1 MKSFAA
7 LGNAGVALQSTGWQI
22 LCNQS
27 APSASNESM
36 QIVESQ
42 TLETE
47 CLSFSSIPH
56 TTRLFDDFLH
66 HFERVKQFYPHP
78 PLSQD
83 WWAEEITK
91 IQYPAERRRAV
102 AAVLERQNR
111 EFGAG
116 EKTLSNIER
125 LRQGAAAVVTG
136 QQVGLFGG
144 PTFCILKALTAVIMA
159 EKAGA
164 VPMFWLATEDHDLEE
179 INTVNFAAGDHLQK
193 FTVNVP
199 HREGAPVG
207 SIAFTDE
214 ITAATQQVEAL
225 FGKSEISELLAASY
239 SKGETF
245 GTAFA
250 KFYTKVFSEM
260 GVVFL
265 NPLDQELHR
274 IAQPVLRAALEKSE
288 EINQALV
295 ARNQELEAAGYH
307 AQVKVTPS
315 HTLCF
320 YFEDGART
328 PIRHQDGEFFIG
340 ERKLAAAALLKE
352 TEQCPEQFSANV
364 LLRPLMQD
372 YLLPTLCYIGGPAE
386 AAYFAQ
392 IEVVYRKLAG
402 RVTPIIPRIFATLIE
417 PRTAK
422 LLDRYQLS
430 LADFFTTQEK
440 ARELV
445 AGRALPDSILAS
457 FDLAAEHVE
466 KALAVIQG
474 PLEKLDRTLIDA
486 ADNAGSKMRYQLQG
500 IRDKAARAEARKNTE
515 VLRHA
520 DELITALYPNK
531 DLQEREVG
539 AAYFLLK
546 YGQSVLKQIKTA
558 VRIGC
563 GEHQVIRIQA
573 G

>member
-1 MKSFAA
+1 M
-7 LGNAGVALQSTGWQI
+7 QI
-22 LCNQS
+22 LCNQRS
-27 APSASNESM
+27 RRESNDPM
-36 QIVESQ
+36 QIVESPNV
-42 TLETE
+42 ETE
-47 CLSFSSIPH
+47 CLPFSSIPH

-66 HFERVKQFYPHP
+66 HFDRVKQFYARP
-78 PLSQD
+78 PLRED
-83 WWAEEITK
+83 WWAEEIKK
-91 IQYPAERRRAV
+91 IQYPAERRQAV
-102 AAVLERQNR
+102 AAILERQNR

-116 EKTLSNIER
+116 EKTLANIER
-125 LRQGAAAVVTG
+125 LRKGAPAVVTG

-144 PTFCILKALTAVIMA
+144 PAFCILKALTAVLMA

-179 INTVNFAAGDHLQK
+179 INTVNMAAGDHLQK

-214 ITAATQQVEAL
+214 ITAAVQQIEAL
-225 FGKSEISELLAASY
+225 FGKSEISELLGASY
-239 SKGETF
+239 RKGETF

-250 KFYTKVFSEM
+250 RFYTKVFSEM

-265 NPLDQELHR
+265 NPLDAELHR
-274 IAQPVLRAALEKSE
+274 IAQPVFRAALEKSD

-295 ARNQELEAAGYH
+295 ARNHELEAAGYH

-320 YFEDGART
+320 YFEDGVRT
-328 PIRHQDGEFFIG
+328 PIRHQGGEFFVG
-340 ERKLAAAALLKE
+340 DRKVAAAELLRE
-352 TEQCPEQFSANV
+352 TERCPEQFSANV

-386 AAYFAQ
+386 VAYFAQ
-392 IEVVYRKLAG
+392 IEVVYRNLAG
-402 RVTPIIPRIFATLIE
+402 RVTPIVPRIFATLIE
-417 PRTAK
+417 PRIAK
-422 LLDRYQLS
+422 LIDRYHLS
-430 LADFFTTQEK
+430 LTNLFNTPEK
-440 ARELV
+440 SRELV
-445 AGRALPDSILAS
+445 AGRALPDSILKS

-466 KALAVIQG
+466 KALALIQG
-474 PLEKLDRTLIDA
+474 PLDKLDKTLIDA
-486 ADNAGSKMRYQLQG
+486 AENAGSKMRYQLQG
-500 IRDKAARAEARKNTE
+500 VRDKAARAEARKNTE

-531 DLQEREVG
+531 ELQEREIG

-546 YGQSVLKQIKTA
+546 YGQVILEQIKNT
-558 VRIGC
+558 VRTGC

-573 G
+573 

>member
-1 MKSFAA
+1 
-7 LGNAGVALQSTGWQI
+7 
-22 LCNQS
+22 
-27 APSASNESM
+27 M
-36 QIVESQ
+36 QIVESPNV
-42 TLETE
+42 ETE
-47 CLSFSSIPH
+47 CQPFSSIPH

-66 HFERVKQFYPHP
+66 HFDRVKQFYARP
-78 PLSQD
+78 PLRED
-83 WWAEEITK
+83 WWAEEIKK
-91 IQYPAERRRAV
+91 IQYPAERRQAV
-102 AAVLERQNR
+102 AAILERQNQ

-116 EKTLSNIER
+116 EKTLANIER
-125 LRQGAAAVVTG
+125 LRKGAPAVVTG

-144 PTFCILKALTAVIMA
+144 PTFCVLKALTAVLMA

-179 INTVNFAAGDHLQK
+179 INTVNLAAGDHLQK

-207 SIAFTDE
+207 SIVFTDE
-214 ITAATQQVEAL
+214 ITAAVQQIEAL

-239 SKGETF
+239 RKGETF

-250 KFYTKVFSEM
+250 RFYTKVFSEM

-265 NPLDQELHR
+265 NPLDAELHR
-274 IAQPVLRAALEKSE
+274 IAQPVFRIALEKSE

-328 PIRHQDGEFFIG
+328 PVRHQGGEFFIG
-340 ERKLAAAALLKE
+340 DRKVATAELLKE
-352 TEQCPEQFSANV
+352 TERCPEQFSANV

-372 YLLPTLCYIGGPAE
+372 YLLPTLCYIGGPGE

-402 RVTPIIPRIFATLIE
+402 RVTPIVPRIFATLIE
-417 PRTAK
+417 PRIAK
-422 LLDRYQLS
+422 LMDRYQLS
-430 LADFFTTQEK
+430 LTDLFNTPEK
-440 ARELV
+440 NRELV
-445 AGRALPDSILAS
+445 AGRALPDSILKS

-466 KALAVIQG
+466 KALALIQG
-474 PLEKLDRTLIDA
+474 PLEKLDKTLIDA
-486 ADNAGSKMRYQLQG
+486 AENAGAKMRYQLQG
-500 IRDKAARAEARKNTE
+500 VRDKAARAEARKNTE

-531 DLQEREVG
+531 ELQEREIG

-546 YGQSVLKQIKTA
+546 YGQGILEQIKNA
-558 VRIGC
+558 VRTGC

-573 G
+573 

>member
-1 MKSFAA
+1 M
-7 LGNAGVALQSTGWQI
+7 
-22 LCNQS
+22 CNQRS
-27 APSASNESM
+27 RRESNESM
-36 QIVESQ
+36 QMVESPNV
-42 TLETE
+42 ETE
-47 CLSFSSIPH
+47 CLPFSSIPH
-56 TTRLFDDFLH
+56 TTRLFDDYLH
-66 HFERVKQFYPHP
+66 HFDRVKQFYARP

-83 WWAEEITK
+83 WWADEIKK
-91 IQYPAERRRAV
+91 INYPAERRQAV
-102 AAVLERQNR
+102 AAILERQNR

-116 EKTLSNIER
+116 EKTLANIER

-144 PTFCILKALTAVIMA
+144 PTFCILKALTAVLMA

-164 VPMFWLATEDHDLEE
+164 VPMFWLATEDHDLDE
-179 INTVNFAAGDHLQK
+179 INTVNLAAGDHLQK

-207 SIAFTDE
+207 TIAFTDE

-225 FGKSEISELLAASY
+225 FGKSEISELLTESY
-239 SKGETF
+239 RKGETF

-250 KFYTKVFSEM
+250 RFYTKVFSDM

-265 NPLDQELHR
+265 NPLDKELHR
-274 IAQPVLRAALEKSE
+274 IANPVFRTALEKSE
-288 EINQALV
+288 EINQALMT
-295 ARNQELEAAGYH
+295 RNHKLEAAGYH

-328 PIRHQDGEFFIG
+328 PVRHQDGEFFIG
-340 ERKLAAAALLKE
+340 ERKLAAAELLNE
-352 TEQCPEQFSANV
+352 AERCPEKFSANV

-386 AAYFAQ
+386 VAYFAQ
-392 IEVVYRKLAG
+392 IEVVYRNLAG
-402 RVTPIIPRIFATLIE
+402 RVTPVVPRIFATLIE
-417 PRTAK
+417 PRIAK
-422 LLDRYQLS
+422 LMDRYQLS
-430 LADFFTTQEK
+430 LPDLFNTPEK
-440 ARELV
+440 TRELV
-445 AGRALPDSILAS
+445 ASRALPDSILES

-466 KALAVIQG
+466 KALALIQG
-474 PLEKLDRTLIDA
+474 PLEKLDKTLIDA
-486 ADNAGSKMRYQLQG
+486 AENAGSKMRYQLQG

-531 DLQEREVG
+531 ELQEREIG

-546 YGQSVLKQIKTA
+546 YGKSVLDQIKAA
-558 VRIGC
+558 VRTGC

>member
-1 MKSFAA
+1 M
-7 LGNAGVALQSTGWQI
+7 
-22 LCNQS
+22 
-27 APSASNESM
+27 
-36 QIVESQ
+36 VESPKV
-42 TLETE
+42 ETE
-47 CLSFSSIPH
+47 CLPFSSIPH
-56 TTRLFDDFLH
+56 TTRLFEDYLH
-66 HFERVKQFYPHP
+66 HFDRVKRFYARP

-83 WWAEEITK
+83 WWTDEINK
-91 IQYPAERRRAV
+91 INYPTERRQAV
-102 AAVLERQNR
+102 AAILERQNR

-116 EKTLSNIER
+116 EKTLANIDR
-125 LRQGAAAVVTG
+125 LRQGAAAVITG

-164 VPMFWLATEDHDLEE
+164 VPMFWLATEDHDLDE
-179 INTVNFAAGDHLQK
+179 IDTVNLAAGDHLQK

-199 HREGAPVG
+199 HLDGAPVG
-207 SIAFTDE
+207 NIEFTDE
-214 ITAATQQVEAL
+214 ITAAIAQVEAL

-239 SKGETF
+239 RKGETF

-265 NPLDQELHR
+265 NPLDKELHG
-274 IAQPVLRAALEKSE
+274 IAQPVFRAALQKSE
-288 EINQALV
+288 EINHALT

-328 PIRHQDGEFFIG
+328 PVRHQDGEFFIG
-340 ERKLAAAALLKE
+340 EHKLAAAELLNE
-352 TEQCPEQFSANV
+352 AQRCPEKFSANV
-364 LLRPLMQD
+364 LLRPLIQD

-386 AAYFAQ
+386 VAYFAQ

-402 RVTPIIPRIFATLIE
+402 RLTPILPRIFATLIE
-417 PRTAK
+417 PRIAK
-422 LLDRYQLS
+422 LMDRYQLS
-430 LADFFTTQEK
+430 LPDFFNTPEK
-440 ARELV
+440 TRELV
-445 AGRALPDSILAS
+445 ASRALPDSILKS
-457 FDLAAEHVE
+457 FDLAADHVE
-466 KALAVIQG
+466 KALALVQG
-474 PLEKLDRTLIDA
+474 PLEKLDKTLVDA
-486 ADNAGSKMRYQLQG
+486 AENAGSKMRYQLQG

-531 DLQEREVG
+531 ELQEREIG
-539 AAYFLLK
+539 GAYFLLK
-546 YGQSVLKQIKTA
+546 YGKGALDQIKAA
-558 VRIGC
+558 VSTGC
-563 GEHQVIRIQA
+563 GEHQVVRIQA

>member
-1 MKSFAA
+1 M
-7 LGNAGVALQSTGWQI
+7 QI
-22 LCNQS
+22 LCNQRS
-27 APSASNESM
+27 RRESNESM
-36 QIVESQ
+36 QMVENPNV
-42 TLETE
+42 ETE
-47 CLSFSSIPH
+47 CLPFSSIPH
-56 TTRLFDDFLH
+56 TSRLFEDYLH
-66 HFERVKQFYPHP
+66 NFDRVKRFYARP
-78 PLSQD
+78 PLAQD
-83 WWAEEITK
+83 WWSDEIKK
-91 IQYPAERRRAV
+91 INYPAERRQAV
-102 AAVLERQNR
+102 AAILERQNR
-111 EFGAG
+111 EFGAS
-116 EKTLSNIER
+116 EKTLANIER

-144 PTFCILKALTAVIMA
+144 PTFCILKALTAVLMA

-179 INTVNFAAGDHLQK
+179 INTVNLAAGDHLQK

-207 SIAFTDE
+207 NIAFTDE

-239 SKGETF
+239 RKGETF

-250 KFYTKVFSEM
+250 RFYTKVFSEM

-265 NPLDQELHR
+265 NPLDTELHR
-274 IAQPVLRAALEKSE
+274 IAQPVFRAALEKSE
-288 EINQALV
+288 EVNHALV
-295 ARNQELEAAGYH
+295 ERNHELEEAGYH

-328 PIRHQDGEFFIG
+328 PVRHQDGEFFIG
-340 ERKLAAAALLKE
+340 ERKLSAADLLNE
-352 TEQCPEQFSANV
+352 AERCPEMFSANV

-372 YLLPTLCYIGGPAE
+372 YLLPTLCYIGGPSE
-386 AAYFAQ
+386 VAYFAQ

-402 RVTPIIPRIFATLIE
+402 RVTPVVPRIFATLIE
-417 PRTAK
+417 PRAAK
-422 LLDRYQLS
+422 LMDRYQLS
-430 LADFFTTQEK
+430 LPEFFNTPEK
-440 ARELV
+440 TRELV
-445 AGRALPDSILAS
+445 GSRALPDSILKS

-466 KALAVIQG
+466 KALALIQG
-474 PLEKLDRTLIDA
+474 PLEKLDKTLIDA
-486 ADNAGSKMRYQLQG
+486 AENAGSKMRYQLQG
-500 IRDKAARAEARKNTE
+500 IRDKAARAESRKNTE

-531 DLQEREVG
+531 ELQEREIG

-546 YGQSVLKQIKTA
+546 YGKSVLEQIKTA
-558 VRIGC
+558 VRTGC

>member
-1 MKSFAA
+1 M
-7 LGNAGVALQSTGWQI
+7 QI
-22 LCNQS
+22 LCNQRS
-27 APSASNESM
+27 RRESNESM
-36 QIVESQ
+36 QMVESPNV
-42 TLETE
+42 ETE
-47 CLSFSSIPH
+47 CLPFSSIPH
-56 TTRLFDDFLH
+56 TTRLFEDYLH
-66 HFERVKQFYPHP
+66 HFDRVKRFYARP
-78 PLSQD
+78 PLNQD
-83 WWAEEITK
+83 WWAEETRN
-91 IQYPAERRRAV
+91 IQYPLERRQAV
-102 AAVLERQNR
+102 AAILERQNR

-116 EKTLSNIER
+116 EKTLANIER
-125 LRQGAAAVVTG
+125 LRQGAAAIVTG

-144 PTFCILKALTAVIMA
+144 PTFCILKALTAVLMA

-179 INTVNFAAGDHLQK
+179 IDTVNLAAGDHLQK

-207 SIAFTDE
+207 TIAFTDE
-214 ITAATQQVEAL
+214 ITAAVAQIEAL

-239 SKGETF
+239 RKGETF

-250 KFYTKVFSEM
+250 KLYAKVFSEM

-265 NPLDQELHR
+265 DPLDKELHH
-274 IAQPVLRAALEKSE
+274 IAQPVFRAALEKSDE
-288 EINQALV
+288 LNQALV
-295 ARNQELEAAGYH
+295 TRNHELEAAGYH

-328 PIRHQDGEFFIG
+328 PVRHQEGEFFIG
-340 ERKLAAAALLKE
+340 ERKLTAAELLNE
-352 TEQCPEQFSANV
+352 AERCPEKFSANV

-386 AAYFAQ
+386 IAYFAQ

-402 RVTPIIPRIFATLIE
+402 RVTPIVPRIFATLIE
-417 PRTAK
+417 PRIAK
-422 LLDRYQLS
+422 LMDRYQLP
-430 LADFFTTQEK
+430 LTDFFSTPEK
-440 ARELV
+440 TRELV
-445 AGRALPDSILAS
+445 ASRALPDSILKS
-457 FDLAAEHVE
+457 FDLAAEHVD
-466 KALAVIQG
+466 KALALIQG
-474 PLEKLDRTLIDA
+474 PLEKLDKTLVDA
-486 ADNAGSKMRYQLQG
+486 ADNAGSKIRYQLQG

-531 DLQEREVG
+531 ELQERGIG

-546 YGQSVLKQIKTA
+546 YGKSVLDQIKAA
-558 VRIGC
+558 VRTGC
-563 GEHQVIRIQA
+563 GDHQVIRIQA

>member
-1 MKSFAA
+1 M
-7 LGNAGVALQSTGWQI
+7 
-22 LCNQS
+22 
-27 APSASNESM
+27 
-36 QIVESQ
+36 VESPNV
-42 TLETE
+42 ETE
-47 CLSFSSIPH
+47 CLPLSSIPH

-66 HFERVKQFYPHP
+66 NFERVKQFYARP

-83 WWAEEITK
+83 WWAEEIK
-91 IQYPAERRRAV
+91 NIQYPPERRQAV
-102 AAVLERQNR
+102 AAILERQNR

-116 EKTLSNIER
+116 ENTLANIER
-125 LRQGAAAVVTG
+125 LRNGASAVVTG

-144 PTFCILKALTAVIMA
+144 PTFCILKALTAVLMA

-179 INTVNFAAGDHLQK
+179 INTVNLAAGDHLQK

-199 HREGAPVG
+199 HRVGAPVG
-207 SIAFTDE
+207 SIAFNDE
-214 ITAATQQVEAL
+214 ITAAVQQVEAL
-225 FGKSEISELLAASY
+225 FGKSEISDLLAASY
-239 SKGETF
+239 RKGETF

-250 KFYTKVFSEM
+250 RFYTKVFAEM

-265 NPLDQELHR
+265 NPLDPELHR
-274 IAQPVLRAALEKSE
+274 IAQPVFRAALEKSE
-288 EINQALV
+288 EINNALV

-315 HTLCF
+315 HTVCF

-340 ERKLAAAALLKE
+340 ERKLTRDELLKE
-352 TEQCPEQFSANV
+352 TERCPEQFSANV
-364 LLRPLMQD
+364 LLRPLIQD

-402 RVTPIIPRIFATLIE
+402 RVTPIVPRIFATLIE
-417 PRTAK
+417 PRIAK

-430 LADFFTTQEK
+430 LTDLFNAPEK
-440 ARELV
+440 TRELV
-445 AGRALPDSILAS
+445 ASRALPDSILRS

-466 KALAVIQG
+466 KALTLIQG
-474 PLEKLDRTLIDA
+474 PLEKLDKTLVDA
-486 ADNAGSKMRYQLQG
+486 AENAGSKMRYQLQG

-531 DLQEREVG
+531 DLQEREIG

-546 YGQSVLKQIKTA
+546 YGRSVLEQIKAAGRT
-558 VRIGC
+558 GC

>member
-1 MKSFAA
+1 
-7 LGNAGVALQSTGWQI
+7 
-22 LCNQS
+22 
-27 APSASNESM
+27 M
-36 QIVESQ
+36 QMVESPNV
-42 TLETE
+42 ETE
-47 CLSFSSIPH
+47 CLPFSSIPH
-56 TTRLFDDFLH
+56 TTRLFDDYLH
-66 HFERVKQFYPHP
+66 HFDSVKQFYARA

-83 WWAEEITK
+83 WWTDETK
-91 IQYPAERRRAV
+91 KINYPAERRQAV
-102 AAVLERQNR
+102 AAILERQNR

-116 EKTLSNIER
+116 EKTLANIER

-144 PTFCILKALTAVIMA
+144 PTFCILKALTAVLMA

-179 INTVNFAAGDHLQK
+179 INTVNLAAGDHLQK

-199 HREGAPVG
+199 HIEGAPVG
-207 SIAFTDE
+207 NIAFTDE
-214 ITAATQQVEAL
+214 ITAASQQVEAL

-239 SKGETF
+239 GKGETF

-250 KFYTKVFSEM
+250 KFYTQVFSEM

-265 NPLDQELHR
+265 NPLDKELHH
-274 IAQPVLRAALEKSE
+274 IAQPVFRAALEKCD

-295 ARNQELEAAGYH
+295 ARNHELEAAGYH

-320 YFEDGART
+320 YFEEGVRT
-328 PIRHQDGEFFIG
+328 PVRHQEGEFFIG
-340 ERKLAAAALLKE
+340 QRKLPAAELLHE
-352 TEQCPEQFSANV
+352 AERCPEKFSANV

-386 AAYFAQ
+386 IAYFAQ

-402 RVTPIIPRIFATLIE
+402 RVTPVVPRIFATLIE
-417 PRTAK
+417 PRMAK
-422 LLDRYQLS
+422 LMDRYQLS
-430 LADFFTTQEK
+430 LFDLFNTPEK
-440 ARELV
+440 TRELV
-445 AGRALPDSILAS
+445 ASRALPDSILKS

-466 KALAVIQG
+466 KALALIHG
-474 PLEKLDRTLIDA
+474 PLEKLDKTLIDA
-486 ADNAGSKMRYQLQG
+486 AENAGSKMRYQLQG

-531 DLQEREVG
+531 ELQEREIG
-539 AAYFLLK
+539 GAYFLLK
-546 YGQSVLKQIKTA
+546 YGKSVLDQIKAA
-558 VRIGC
+558 VSTGC
-563 GEHQVIRIQA
+563 EKHQVIRIQPE
-573 G
+573 